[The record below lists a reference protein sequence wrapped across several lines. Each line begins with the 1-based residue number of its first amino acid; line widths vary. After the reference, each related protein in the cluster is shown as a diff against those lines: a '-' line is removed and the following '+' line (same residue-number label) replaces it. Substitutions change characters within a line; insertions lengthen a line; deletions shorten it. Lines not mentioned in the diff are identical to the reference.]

1 MKKKWKQLETENL
14 ENLEKLMEEMAGQPY
29 EDHCIR
35 RPGEMNSYEKHNREL
50 ERDRI
55 YAEEVLKQFIPKNSD
70 GSPVKYEKIL

>member
-1 MKKKWKQLETENL
+1 MNQRILDVGYVENL
-14 ENLEKLMEEMAGQPY
+14 NEKAGQPY

-70 GSPVKYEKIL
+70 GSPVKYEKILWLS